1 MVGERNK
8 FVLRGVS
15 DGQKEGKG
23 RDEGVEMTPS
33 TFSCP
38 LRPSVHSN
46 SKSDVSGWINDRELV
61 TLIRSPLL
69 SNGLLH

>member
-1 MVGERNK
+1 M
-8 FVLRGVS
+8 S

-23 RDEGVEMTPS
+23 REEGVEMNPS

-61 TLIRSPLL
+61 ALIRSPLL

>member
-1 MVGERNK
+1 M
-8 FVLRGVS
+8 
-15 DGQKEGKG
+15 
-23 RDEGVEMTPS
+23 EMNPL

>member
-1 MVGERNK
+1 M
-8 FVLRGVS
+8 S

-23 RDEGVEMTPS
+23 RDEGVEINPS

>member
-23 RDEGVEMTPS
+23 RDEGMEMNPS

-46 SKSDVSGWINDRELV
+46 SKSDVSWLDK
-61 TLIRSPLL
+61 RSRACNVNQEPIA
-69 SNGLLH
+69 

>member
-23 RDEGVEMTPS
+23 RDEGVEMNPRLS
-33 TFSCP
+33 PAPFA
-38 LRPSVHSN
+38 LAF
-46 SKSDVSGWINDRELV
+46 
-61 TLIRSPLL
+61 TLILNRMCPV
-69 SNGLLH
+69 G

>member
-1 MVGERNK
+1 M
-8 FVLRGVS
+8 S

-23 RDEGVEMTPS
+23 RDEGVEMNPS

-61 TLIRSPLL
+61 ALIRSPLL

>member
-8 FVLRGVS
+8 FVLRRVS

-23 RDEGVEMTPS
+23 RDEGVEMNPS